1 MENQIR
7 NKLFRKSIHL
17 LGFLVPIISI
27 TLGVVVAVAFVISL
41 SALYSIS
48 EYSRVRGRS
57 VPIITTITNMAI
69 RVDKENQTRFIVAPL
84 FLAAGILSTL
94 LIFPAPINYAA
105 IAVVTLGDGSAS
117 IVGRMYGK
125 NKIPFSNG
133 KTVEGTAAGI
143 ICAFIGALLFVSPTI
158 AITAA
163 LIGMIVEFLPLR
175 INDNISVPLLAAL
188 SMTLVQMLFVGT
200 G

>member
-1 MENQIR
+1 MENQI
-7 NKLFRKSIHL
+7 KSEVFRKSIHL
-17 LGFLVPIISI
+17 LGFLVPVISI
-27 TLGVVVAVAFVISL
+27 TLGVAVAVAFVMTL
-41 SALYSIS
+41 SAIYSIS
-48 EYSRVRGRS
+48 EYSRLRGRS
-57 VPIITTITNMAI
+57 VPIITTITNMAM
-69 RVDKENQTRFIVAPL
+69 RVDRENQTRFIAAPL

-117 IVGRMYGK
+117 IVGRMYGR

-143 ICAFIGALLFVSPTI
+143 ICAFVGASLFVSPAM

-163 LIGMIVEFLPLR
+163 LVGMIVEFLPLR
-175 INDNISVPLLAAL
+175 INDNISVPLLAGL
-188 SMTLVQMLFVGT
+188 SIMIIQSSYQL
-200 G
+200 

>member
-1 MENQIR
+1 MRNQIR
-7 NKLFRKSIHL
+7 SELFRKSIHL

-27 TLGVVVAVAFVISL
+27 TLGVIVAVAFVISL
-41 SALYSIS
+41 SIIYSIS
-48 EYSRVRGRS
+48 EYLRLRGRS
-57 VPIITTITNMAI
+57 VPIITNITNMAM
-69 RVDKENQTRFIVAPL
+69 RADKENQTRFIVAPL

-117 IVGRMYGK
+117 IVGRMYGR

-143 ICAFIGALLFVSPTI
+143 ICAFVGASLFVSPTM

-175 INDNISVPLLAAL
+175 INDNITVPLLAAL
-188 SMTLVQMLFVGT
+188 SIVIIQMV
-200 G
+200 